1 MYVYSVQDDGEDESE
16 CELAEELLFNNYSSE
31 TNGID
36 MQSTH
41 NIQYIKHG
49 DNGYGFDFWIRKN
62 QIDDN
67 RWWLLSFVF
76 LTGRTGLEY
85 MFEQQKRNYM

>member
-1 MYVYSVQDDGEDESE
+1 MRQKEKIMLFLKSCAEYMYVYSVQDDGEDESE

-49 DNGYGFDFWIRKN
+49 DNGYGFDF
-62 QIDDN
+62 
-67 RWWLLSFVF
+67 
-76 LTGRTGLEY
+76 
-85 MFEQQKRNYM
+85 